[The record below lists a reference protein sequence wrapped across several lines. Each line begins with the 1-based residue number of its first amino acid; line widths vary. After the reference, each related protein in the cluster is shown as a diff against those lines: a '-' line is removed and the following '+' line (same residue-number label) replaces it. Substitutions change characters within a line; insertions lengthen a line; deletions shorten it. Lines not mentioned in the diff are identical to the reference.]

1 MQSKIRLSL
10 LLLLLF
16 VSINYSITAQEK
28 QADTLSKPLIRY
40 GDKGFE
46 LSSANNNYFMHIEWR
61 GQFRI
66 SYPTDTDPITLND
79 FEGNKIH
86 MYINRARI
94 KVGGHSYQSWLK
106 YYLEY
111 ELAGS
116 YLLDFRLMIE
126 KFPFLKIKIGQWK
139 VQYNRERIISSGKQ
153 QTAERSILT
162 RQFTIDRQQGLSLFG
177 HLKAEGIADFNYWIS
192 ALMGT
197 GRGNES
203 NDDHH
208 LMYMMRLQWNFMG
221 EPLKFEGSDLDYHKK
236 FAAII
241 AVGLVTNQSQ
251 YTRFSSSG
259 GGQLEGFTESN
270 PGQYRINQSVIE
282 TAGMYKGF
290 SWQQELHWKQINDLI
305 NTQITTLTGN
315 LVQFG
320 YFPHYVWSKL
330 PKPLEIYTRYAFYI
344 PNLELNN
351 ELRQELTMGLNWFF
365 SGHRNKLT
373 IESSYLE
380 NTHDTEFQHSGFR
393 YRIQWDISF

>member
-259 GGQLEGFTESN
+259 GG
-270 PGQYRINQSVIE
+270 
-282 TAGMYKGF
+282 
-290 SWQQELHWKQINDLI
+290 
-305 NTQITTLTGN
+305 
-315 LVQFG
+315 
-320 YFPHYVWSKL
+320 
-330 PKPLEIYTRYAFYI
+330 
-344 PNLELNN
+344 
-351 ELRQELTMGLNWFF
+351 
-365 SGHRNKLT
+365 
-373 IESSYLE
+373 
-380 NTHDTEFQHSGFR
+380 
-393 YRIQWDISF
+393 

>member
-1 MQSKIRLSL
+1 MQGPLKIVFIVLLISLTVNLST
-10 LLLLLF
+10 F
-16 VSINYSITAQEK
+16 AQIETK
-28 QADTLSKPLIRY
+28 DTLSKPLIRY
-40 GDKGFE
+40 GSKGFE
-46 LSSANNNYFMHIEWR
+46 LSSADENYLMHIEWR

-66 SYPTDTDPITLND
+66 AYPTDTDPITLND
-79 FEGNKIH
+79 FEGDKVH
-86 MYINRARI
+86 MYINRARM
-94 KVGGHSYQSWLK
+94 KVGGHSFKPWIK

-126 KFPFLKIKIGQWK
+126 KYPFLKIKVGQWK

-162 RQFTIDRQQGLSLFG
+162 RQFTIDRQQGISLFG
-177 HLKAEGIADFNYWIS
+177 HLKGEGIADFNYWLS
-192 ALMGT
+192 TLMGT

-221 EPLKFEGSDLDYHKK
+221 QELKFQSSDLNYHEK

-241 AVGLVTNQSQ
+241 AIGLVTNQSQ
-251 YTRFSSSG
+251 YTRFSSNG
-259 GGQLEGFTESN
+259 GGHLEGFTESN
-270 PGQYRINQSVIE
+270 PGQYRINQSMIE

-320 YFPHYVWSKL
+320 YFPHYAWSKF
-330 PKPLEIYTRYAFYI
+330 PKPLEMYTRYAFYI
-344 PNLELNN
+344 PNLELND
-351 ELRQELTMGLNWFF
+351 ELRQEFTFGFNWFIN
-365 SGHRNKLT
+365 GHRNKFT
-373 IESSYLE
+373 IETSYLE
-380 NTHDTEFQHSGFR
+380 NTQDTEFQHSGFR
-393 YRIQWDISF
+393 YRLQWDISF